1 MKNILICSGI
11 SLWGVFHLVGLIVIL
26 KLIFYWTGWNSAS
39 DFVDSIIY
47 AKGIGAFIFR
57 CVIYSWAAFIA
68 YSTIFLD
75 ESSKIAINESTSYLF
90 WLYLVVGT
98 FVVDLISII
107 ILKTYLQ
114 GILAS
119 WVFYSLGQS
128 YFTGAALITLKSL
141 NNNVKKVVLDSDI
154 SQSGFKVVT
163 KLGKEDKLSKSYSK
177 VDGKS
182 KIDNY
187 SLIISFTLVV
197 LFFFH
202 IYLLTPM

>member
-1 MKNILICSGI
+1 M
-11 SLWGVFHLVGLIVIL
+11 FHLVGLIVIL
-26 KLIFYWTGWNSAS
+26 KLIFYWTSWNSAS

-75 ESSKIAINESTSYLF
+75 ESSKMVITESTSSLF

-98 FVVDLISII
+98 IVVDIIAII

-114 GILAS
+114 SILAS

-141 NNNVKKVVLDSDI
+141 NNNVKKVVLENDI
-154 SQSGFKVVT
+154 SQSGFKVVS
-163 KLGKEDKLSKSYSK
+163 KLRNDDILGETHSE
-177 VDGKS
+177 VDGRS
-182 KIDNY
+182 KLDNY
-187 SLIISFTLVV
+187 SLIVSFTLVAI
-197 LFFFH
+197 FFFH